1 MWQKDKK
8 ESSIVSL
15 ALLLALAASPIAVN
29 LVLSESA
36 PAQSPARNAVSF
48 PLPQTVPS
56 DIVIRIDGSS
66 SMSAIN
72 QAIKERFEK
81 QFAGARVKIATNGTE
96 AALKALLAGQID
108 IAAIGRGLTP
118 EEKVKGLEQ
127 VRLRREKIAIFVG
140 AENPFQGSLTS
151 RQFARI
157 FRGQITDWSQ
167 LGRTAGKIRFIDRP
181 LSSESRETFRTYPAF
196 ERAKFETGTNAI
208 RLSED
213 NTAEVVKQLGKD
225 GISYALANQVSKL
238 KGVRILKIHNTLPDD
253 PRYPFSQPLVY
264 AYRKNPSPNT
274 SRFLGFV
281 TNTPGKQAV
290 EAAMTAQ
297 AEAIANS
304 LSQPQPFLATPT
316 TSPAT
321 TPIANNTTTP
331 PSPKQEIPTTTTS
344 ATETQETTTKIA
356 TSVAENSQIDQN
368 QKALWLALPALGTGG
383 LILWLLR
390 RKPKTQKQDKV
401 TSDSQAD
408 PTKEVVK
415 VASPAETN
423 VDNNYQITQNHSYG
437 KSTAPTTGSPLPL
450 KSSQT
455 ADTFTENTA
464 LDLEAPVAV
473 VNKSYTPLPDTP
485 LVPTTE
491 SEQLKTAVHNTTQD
505 LYPALP
511 DVWEDISSSQAPDIP
526 EVSLALEQ
534 QPPSVESTDSDIRQQ
549 APDIPEVSLA
559 LEQQPPSVESTDSDI
574 RQQAPDIPE
583 VSLALEQQPPSVE
596 STDSDIRQ
604 QAPDIPEVSLAL
616 EQQPPSVEST
626 DSDIRQQA
634 PDIPEVSLALEQ
646 QPPSVE
652 STDSDIRQQAPDI
665 PEVSLALEQQ
675 PPSVEST
682 NFVHQ
687 QSHSSEVVAK
697 TEYPP
702 LPDVWEDTSTEEES
716 TSEVPISTSELEPS
730 AAVNTCV
737 PELPDISELESPQQS
752 SQNVS
757 TSSSNTL
764 EDTDINSK
772 TDSSIGPW
780 AVIYGIDENQNPSV
794 DLQTS
799 SSEPIV
805 PSQHL
810 DGDNSIVLQMRTP
823 KWAYVSW
830 RISEQAKQ
838 NLKQQG
844 GSQFA
849 LRLYDVTGVDLSY
862 QTPVVVQQYDCE
874 ETISDRYVAIP
885 ASDRD
890 YMAELGYLTDEN
902 HWLSLARSAIVRIFS
917 RPEKN
922 FWFIA
927 DVELIVHG
935 ATEPGSSID
944 IGGHPIKLKSDG
956 TFHLRIPFTNN
967 SIEYAMKATA
977 ADGQQ
982 TKFIRMK
989 FFQDTST
996 EKLKNE

>member
-36 PAQSPARNAVSF
+36 PAQSPARNTVSF
-48 PLPQTVPS
+48 PLPQTVPN

-81 QFAGARVKIATNGTE
+81 QFAGARVEIATNGTE

-118 EEKVKGLEQ
+118 EEKAKGLEQ

-167 LGRTAGKIRFIDRP
+167 LGRAAGKIRFIDRP
-181 LSSESRETFRTYPAF
+181 PSSESRETFRTYPAF

-290 EAAMTAQ
+290 EAAMIAQ

-356 TSVAENSQIDQN
+356 TSVAENTQIDQN
-368 QKALWLALPALGTGG
+368 QKALWLALPALGAVGAGG

-390 RKPKTQKQDKV
+390 RRPKTQKQDKV

-415 VASPAETN
+415 VASPAQTN

-455 ADTFTENTA
+455 ADTITENTA

-511 DVWEDISSSQAPDIP
+511 DVWEDISSS
-526 EVSLALEQ
+526 
-534 QPPSVESTDSDIRQQ
+534 
-549 APDIPEVSLA
+549 
-559 LEQQPPSVESTDSDI
+559 
-574 RQQAPDIPE
+574 
-583 VSLALEQQPPSVE
+583 
-596 STDSDIRQ
+596 
-604 QAPDIPEVSLAL
+604 
-616 EQQPPSVEST
+616 
-626 DSDIRQQA
+626 QA

-799 SSEPIV
+799 TSEPIV

-849 LRLYDVTGVDLSY
+849 LRLYDVTGIDLSY
-862 QTPVVVQQYDCE
+862 QTPVVVRQYECE
-874 ETISDRYVAIP
+874 ETINDRYVAIP

-890 YMAELGYLTDEN
+890 YMAELGYLTGEN

-935 ATEPGSSID
+935 ATEPGSSVD
-944 IGGHPIKLKSDG
+944 IGGHLIKLKPDG

-996 EKLKNE
+996 ENLKNE

>member
-81 QFAGARVKIATNGTE
+81 QFAGARVEIATNGTE

-559 LEQQPPSVESTDSDI
+559 LEQQPPSVEST
-574 RQQAPDIPE
+574 
-583 VSLALEQQPPSVE
+583 
-596 STDSDIRQ
+596 
-604 QAPDIPEVSLAL
+604 
-616 EQQPPSVEST
+616 
-626 DSDIRQQA
+626 
-634 PDIPEVSLALEQ
+634 
-646 QPPSVE
+646 
-652 STDSDIRQQAPDI
+652 
-665 PEVSLALEQQ
+665 
-675 PPSVEST
+675 

-799 SSEPIV
+799 TSEPIV

>member
-15 ALLLALAASPIAVN
+15 ALLLVLAASPMAVN
-29 LVLSESA
+29 LVLSKSA
-36 PAQSPARNAVSF
+36 PAQSPAPNAVSF

-56 DIVIRIDGSS
+56 DTVIRIDGSS

-81 QFAGARVKIATNGTE
+81 QFAGARVEIATNGTE

-118 EEKVKGLEQ
+118 EEKAKGLEQ
-127 VRLRREKIAIFVG
+127 VRLRREKIAIVVG

-167 LGRTAGKIRFIDRP
+167 LGRAAGKIRFIDRP
-181 LSSESRETFRTYPAF
+181 PSSESRETFRTYPAF
-196 ERAKFETGTNAI
+196 ERAKFETGANAI

-264 AYRKNPSPNT
+264 VYRKNPSPNT
-274 SRFLGFV
+274 SSFLGFV

-304 LSQPQPFLATPT
+304 LLQPQPFLATPT
-316 TSPAT
+316 ASPST

-331 PSPKQEIPTTTTS
+331 PSPKQETPTTTTS
-344 ATETQETTTKIA
+344 ATATQQTTTKIA
-356 TSVAENSQIDQN
+356 TSVAENTQIDQN
-368 QKALWLALPALGTGG
+368 QKALWLALPALGAGG

-390 RKPKTQKQDKV
+390 RKPKTQTQDKV
-401 TSDSQAD
+401 TSDSQTD

-423 VDNNYQITQNHSYG
+423 ADNNSQLTPQLSQKYG
-437 KSTAPTTGSPLPL
+437 KSTASTIGSPLPL

-455 ADTFTENTA
+455 ADAFTENTA

-473 VNKSYTPLPDTP
+473 VNKSYTPLPDAP
-485 LVPTTE
+485 LVPATE

-505 LYPALP
+505 LYPPLP
-511 DVWEDISSSQAPDIP
+511 DVWEDVSSPQAPEIP
-526 EVSLALEQ
+526 EVSLAPDQQLPSVETTDSAICEQAPEIPEVSLAPDQQLPSVETTDSAICEQAPEIPEVSLAPDQQLPSVETTDSAICEQAPEIPEVSLAPDQ
-534 QPPSVESTDSDIRQQ
+534 QPPSVES
-549 APDIPEVSLA
+549 A
-559 LEQQPPSVESTDSDI
+559 
-574 RQQAPDIPE
+574 
-583 VSLALEQQPPSVE
+583 
-596 STDSDIRQ
+596 
-604 QAPDIPEVSLAL
+604 
-616 EQQPPSVEST
+616 
-626 DSDIRQQA
+626 
-634 PDIPEVSLALEQ
+634 
-646 QPPSVE
+646 
-652 STDSDIRQQAPDI
+652 
-665 PEVSLALEQQ
+665 
-675 PPSVEST
+675 

-687 QSHSSEVVAK
+687 QSHSSEVIAK

-716 TSEVPISTSELEPS
+716 TPQVPISTSELEPS
-730 AAVNTCV
+730 AAVNTSV

-752 SQNVS
+752 SQNLS
-757 TSSSNTL
+757 NSSSNAL

-794 DLQTS
+794 NLQTS
-799 SSEPIV
+799 TSEPIA
-805 PSQHL
+805 PSQNL
-810 DGDNSIVLQMRTP
+810 DGDNSIVLQTRTP

-830 RISEQAKQ
+830 RISEEAKQ

-849 LRLYDVTGVDLSY
+849 LRLYDVTGIDLSY
-862 QTPVVVQQYDCE
+862 QTPVVVQQYECE

-902 HWLSLARSAIVRIFS
+902 RWLSLARSAIVRVFS

-927 DVELIVHG
+927 DAELIVHG
-935 ATEPGSSID
+935 ATEPGSSVD
-944 IGGHPIKLKSDG
+944 IGGHPIKLKPDG

-996 EKLKNE
+996 ENLKNE

>member
-36 PAQSPARNAVSF
+36 PAQSPARNAASF

-81 QFAGARVKIATNGTE
+81 QFAGARVEIATNGTE

-559 LEQQPPSVESTDSDI
+559 LEQQPPSVEST
-574 RQQAPDIPE
+574 
-583 VSLALEQQPPSVE
+583 
-596 STDSDIRQ
+596 
-604 QAPDIPEVSLAL
+604 
-616 EQQPPSVEST
+616 
-626 DSDIRQQA
+626 
-634 PDIPEVSLALEQ
+634 
-646 QPPSVE
+646 
-652 STDSDIRQQAPDI
+652 
-665 PEVSLALEQQ
+665 
-675 PPSVEST
+675 

-799 SSEPIV
+799 TSEPIV

>member
-15 ALLLALAASPIAVN
+15 ALLLVLAASPMAVN
-29 LVLSESA
+29 LVLSKSA
-36 PAQSPARNAVSF
+36 PAQSPAPNAVSF

-56 DIVIRIDGSS
+56 DTVIRIDGSS

-81 QFAGARVKIATNGTE
+81 QFAGARVEIATNGTE

-118 EEKVKGLEQ
+118 EEKAKGLEQ
-127 VRLRREKIAIFVG
+127 VRLRREKIAIVVG

-167 LGRTAGKIRFIDRP
+167 LGRAAGKIRFIDRP
-181 LSSESRETFRTYPAF
+181 PSSESRETFRTYPAF
-196 ERAKFETGTNAI
+196 ERAKFETGANAI

-264 AYRKNPSPNT
+264 VYRKNPSPNT
-274 SRFLGFV
+274 SSFLGFV

-304 LSQPQPFLATPT
+304 LLQPQPFLATPT
-316 TSPAT
+316 ASPST

-331 PSPKQEIPTTTTS
+331 PSPKQETPTTTTS
-344 ATETQETTTKIA
+344 ATATQQTTTKIA
-356 TSVAENSQIDQN
+356 TSVAENTQIDQN
-368 QKALWLALPALGTGG
+368 QKALWLALPALGAGG

-390 RKPKTQKQDKV
+390 RKPKTQTQDKV
-401 TSDSQAD
+401 TSDSQTD

-423 VDNNYQITQNHSYG
+423 ADNNSQLTPQLSQKYG
-437 KSTAPTTGSPLPL
+437 KSTASTIGSPLPL

-455 ADTFTENTA
+455 ADAFTENTA

-473 VNKSYTPLPDTP
+473 VNKSYTPLPDAP
-485 LVPTTE
+485 LVPATE

-505 LYPALP
+505 LYPPLP
-511 DVWEDISSSQAPDIP
+511 DVWEDVSSPQAPEIP
-526 EVSLALEQ
+526 EVSLAPDQQLPSVETTDSAICEQAPEIPEVSLAPDQ
-534 QPPSVESTDSDIRQQ
+534 QPPSVES
-549 APDIPEVSLA
+549 A
-559 LEQQPPSVESTDSDI
+559 
-574 RQQAPDIPE
+574 
-583 VSLALEQQPPSVE
+583 
-596 STDSDIRQ
+596 
-604 QAPDIPEVSLAL
+604 
-616 EQQPPSVEST
+616 
-626 DSDIRQQA
+626 
-634 PDIPEVSLALEQ
+634 
-646 QPPSVE
+646 
-652 STDSDIRQQAPDI
+652 
-665 PEVSLALEQQ
+665 
-675 PPSVEST
+675 

-687 QSHSSEVVAK
+687 QSHSSEVIAK

-716 TSEVPISTSELEPS
+716 TPQVPISTSELEPS
-730 AAVNTCV
+730 AAVNTSV

-752 SQNVS
+752 SQNLS
-757 TSSSNTL
+757 NSSSNAL

-794 DLQTS
+794 NLQTS
-799 SSEPIV
+799 TSEPIA
-805 PSQHL
+805 PSQNL
-810 DGDNSIVLQMRTP
+810 DGDNSIVLQTRTP

-830 RISEQAKQ
+830 RISEEAKQ

-849 LRLYDVTGVDLSY
+849 LRLYDVTGIDLSY
-862 QTPVVVQQYDCE
+862 QTPVVVQQYECE

-902 HWLSLARSAIVRIFS
+902 RWLSLARSAIVRVFS

-927 DVELIVHG
+927 DAELIVHG
-935 ATEPGSSID
+935 ATEPGSSVD
-944 IGGHPIKLKSDG
+944 IGGHPIKLKPDG

-996 EKLKNE
+996 ENLKNE